1 MKSELLERYSRN
13 IMLREI
19 GGQGQKRLLK
29 ARVLVIGV
37 GGLGNS
43 ALMYLTTSG
52 VGTIGIIDHDAI
64 SLSNLQRQVLFGV
77 EDIGKLKVDVAKLA
91 LNSLN
96 PDIEIVSYP
105 HALTTK
111 NADEIFNNYDLIMD
125 GTDNFSTRY
134 LTNKYCFKKK
144 KPLLFGAISQWDGQ
158 VSLYHPQEVSPC
170 FECLFPES
178 DKLEFGENCSQNGV
192 FGPLVGIVGTLM
204 AAEAIKFIVGSGSSL
219 TNHIILYDSL
229 SGQMRRYKT
238 EVRPNCKVCGVD

>member
-52 VGTIGIIDHDAI
+52 VGTIGIIDYDAI

-77 EDIGKLKVDVAKLA
+77 EDIGKLKVDVAKLS

-96 PDIEIVSYP
+96 FPKSLITSCPPLPSFGIARISN
-105 HALTTK
+105 ALLRSTLNISSSFFK
-111 NADEIFNNYDLIMD
+111 DL
-125 GTDNFSTRY
+125 FS
-134 LTNKYCFKKK
+134 
-144 KPLLFGAISQWDGQ
+144 
-158 VSLYHPQEVSPC
+158 E
-170 FECLFPES
+170 
-178 DKLEFGENCSQNGV
+178 
-192 FGPLVGIVGTLM
+192 
-204 AAEAIKFIVGSGSSL
+204 
-219 TNHIILYDSL
+219 
-229 SGQMRRYKT
+229 
-238 EVRPNCKVCGVD
+238 